1 MVTLLYRH
9 RTMMCINPCV
19 GRYGGSALET
29 RTPGGTMAS
38 AERRAHVTWTGTL
51 TQGAGFL
58 DLSSGAAAELPVTWA
73 SRTARS
79 DGKTSPEELIAGA
92 HSSCFAMAFSGDLT
106 KAGTPPQRLDV
117 TAVVTFAETAAGYR
131 VTSSRLEVRGVVPGL
146 DQAGFAAAADA
157 ARD

>member
-1 MVTLLYRH
+1 
-9 RTMMCINPCV
+9 
-19 GRYGGSALET
+19 
-29 RTPGGTMAS
+29 MAS

-51 TQGAGFL
+51 TQGSGLL
-58 DLSSGAAAELPVTWA
+58 DLSSGATAELPVTWA
-73 SRTARS
+73 SRSARS

-146 DQAGFAAAADA
+146 DQAGFAAAAEA
-157 ARD
+157 ARDGCPVSQALRGNVEISVEAILEQAS